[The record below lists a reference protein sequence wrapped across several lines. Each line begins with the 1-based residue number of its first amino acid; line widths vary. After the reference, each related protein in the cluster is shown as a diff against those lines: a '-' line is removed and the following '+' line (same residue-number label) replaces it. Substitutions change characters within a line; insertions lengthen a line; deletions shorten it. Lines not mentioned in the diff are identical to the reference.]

1 MQEIGLAFVEGL
13 ALIVSPCILPV
24 LPIVLAASLT
34 GGKRRPIGIILG
46 FIASFALFTLLARQ
60 LVSLLMIDQQV
71 LQQAAMLLL
80 GGLGMVMLIP
90 ALDAAL
96 SQNLKG
102 LANWGDSLANKL
114 SPGDGLRGGFVVG
127 CLIGLVWTP
136 CAGPVLAVATVQI
149 ITAKTDWQGALIV
162 LMFAAGAATPMLAI
176 ALLGRKVMQNFGF
189 LVRHAVRLR
198 QALGLVL
205 VAASLLLYTGV
216 TNQLLANAATPP
228 INTLEG
234 NVLTSKGLQN
244 GLAQPVQAPE
254 FVGIEAWLN
263 SQPLTMASLRGKVVL
278 IDFWTY
284 SCINCIRT
292 LPYVTAWDRAYREH
306 GLVVVGVH
314 APEFEFEKKTA
325 NVANAIKAHG
335 IAYPVAQ
342 DNKLATWSA
351 FANRYW
357 PAHYLINQEGRIVY
371 THFGEGGYDVMEHN
385 IRTLL
390 GLNGAKRADAK
401 PAAMGEA
408 ARLQTHETYL
418 GYSRADNFSSSGGLQ
433 EDKATDYTYPD
444 FLLLNHWALA
454 GKWEVGR
461 ENITA
466 QAAGAKL
473 RLNFYAGR
481 VFLVL
486 GSASGQP
493 VQASLTLNG
502 KPLGSLAGKDVQ
514 DGKVTVTTPT
524 LYELVNQ
531 GEAGNGIVEIT
542 ADNPGLQ
549 AFAFTFGS

>member
-1 MQEIGLAFVEGL
+1 MQEIGLAFLEGV

-34 GGKRRPIGIILG
+34 GGRRRPIGIILG
-46 FIASFALFTLLARQ
+46 FITSFAVFTLLARQ

-71 LQQAAMLLL
+71 LQQSAMLLL

-90 ALDAAL
+90 SLDAAF
-96 SQNLKG
+96 SQQLKG
-102 LANWGDSLANKL
+102 LANWGDSLAGKL
-114 SPGDGLRGGFVVG
+114 NPGAGLRGGFVVG

-176 ALLGRKVMQNFGF
+176 ALLGRNVMQQFGF

-198 QALGLVL
+198 QFLGLVL
-205 VAASLLLYTGV
+205 VAASMLLYTGV
-216 TNQLLANAATPP
+216 ANQLLANVDTPP

-234 NVLTSKGLQN
+234 NMMASN
-244 GLAQPVQAPE
+244 GLKNPLARPVQAPE
-254 FVGIEAWLN
+254 FTGIETWLN
-263 SQPLTMASLRGKVVL
+263 SQPLTMAGLRGKVVL

-292 LPYVTAWDRAYREH
+292 LPYVTAWDRAYRDK

-357 PAHYLINQEGRIVY
+357 PAHYLINQEGHIVY
-371 THFGEGGYDVMEHN
+371 THFGEGAYDVMEHN

-390 GLNGAKRADAK
+390 GLNDAQRAEAK
-401 PAAMGEA
+401 PSATGEA
-408 ARLQTHETYL
+408 GRLQTHETYL
-418 GYSRADNFSSSGGLQ
+418 GYARSDNFGSPESAQ
-433 EDKATDYTYPD
+433 HDATAAYSYPD

-454 GKWEVGR
+454 GAWEIGR

-466 QAAGAKL
+466 QAAKAKL

-502 KPLGSLAGKDVQ
+502 KPLGKLAGKDVQ
-514 DGKVTVTTPT
+514 DGVVTVTSPT

-531 GEAGNGIVEIT
+531 DGAGNGIVEIT
-542 ADNPGLQ
+542 AESPGLQ

>member
-1 MQEIGLAFVEGL
+1 MQEIGLAFLEGL

-34 GGKRRPIGIILG
+34 GGKRRPLGIILG
-46 FIASFALFTLLARQ
+46 FVTSFALFTLLARQ

-71 LQQAAMLLL
+71 LQQVAMLLL

-96 SQNLKG
+96 SQHLKG
-102 LANWGDSLANKL
+102 LANWGDSLASKI
-114 SPGDGLRGGFVVG
+114 SPGEGLQGGFVVG

-162 LMFAAGAATPMLAI
+162 LMFAAGAATPMMAI
-176 ALLGRKVMQNFGF
+176 AFLGRSAMQKFGF
-189 LVRHAVRLR
+189 LVRHAVRFR
-198 QALGLVL
+198 QFLGLVL
-205 VAASLLLYTGV
+205 VAASILLYTGV
-216 TNQLLANAATPP
+216 ANQLLANADTPP
-228 INTLEG
+228 INRLEG
-234 NVLTSKGLQN
+234 NMLASDGLKN
-244 GLAQPVQAPE
+244 PLPEPVQAPE
-254 FVGIEAWLN
+254 FAGIDAWLN
-263 SQPLTMASLRGKVVL
+263 SQPLTMAGLRGKVVL

-292 LPYVTAWDRAYREH
+292 LPYVTAWDRAYRDH

-314 APEFEFEKKTA
+314 APEFEFEKKME

-342 DNKLATWSA
+342 DNRLGTWSA

-357 PAHYLINQEGRIVY
+357 PAHYLINKEGRIVY
-371 THFGEGGYDVMEHN
+371 THFGEGGYDVTEHN
-385 IRTLL
+385 IRVLL
-390 GLNGAKRADAK
+390 GLNDAKRAEAK
-401 PAAMGEA
+401 PAETGEA
-408 ARLQTHETYL
+408 GRLQTPETYL
-418 GYSRADNFSSSGGLQ
+418 GYGRAENFSSKEHAQPDRAS
-433 EDKATDYTYPD
+433 DYTYPD

-454 GKWEVGR
+454 GSWEIGR

-466 QAAGAKL
+466 QAAKAKL
-473 RLNFYAGR
+473 RLNFFSGR

-486 GSASGQP
+486 GSANNEP

-502 KPLGSLAGKDVQ
+502 KPLGKLLGKDVK
-514 DGKVTVTTPT
+514 DDKVTVTSPT

-531 GEAGNGIVEIT
+531 GEAGNGILEIT
-542 ADNPGLQ
+542 AESPGLQ

>member
-34 GGKRRPIGIILG
+34 GGRRRPLGIILG
-46 FIASFALFTLLARQ
+46 FVASFALFTLLARQ

-90 ALDAAL
+90 SLDASL
-96 SQNLKG
+96 SQSLKG
-102 LANWGDSLANKL
+102 LANWGDAVASKL
-114 SPGDGLRGGFVVG
+114 SPGEGLRGGIVVG

-198 QALGLVL
+198 QGLGLVL
-205 VAASLLLYTGV
+205 IAASLLLYTGV
-216 TNQLLANAATPP
+216 TNQLLANADTPP
-228 INTLEG
+228 ISTLEG
-234 NVLTSKGLQN
+234 NMLTSKGLQH

-254 FVGIEAWLN
+254 FAGIEAWLN
-263 SQPLTMASLRGKVVL
+263 SQPLTMAGLRGKVVL

-314 APEFEFEKKTA
+314 APEFEFEKKTE

-351 FANRYW
+351 FANSYW

-390 GLNGAKRADAK
+390 GLNDAKRAEAQ
-401 PAAMGEA
+401 PSATGEA
-408 ARLQTHETYL
+408 GRLQTHETYL
-418 GYSRADNFSSSGGLQ
+418 GYGRAEKFSSKESARY
-433 EDKATDYTYPD
+433 DAAAVYTYPD

-454 GKWEVGR
+454 GNWHIGR

-466 QAAGAKL
+466 QAGGAKL

-514 DGKVTVTTPT
+514 DGKLTVTGPT

-531 GEAGNGIVEIT
+531 GDAGNGILEIT
-542 ADNPGLQ
+542 AENPGLQ